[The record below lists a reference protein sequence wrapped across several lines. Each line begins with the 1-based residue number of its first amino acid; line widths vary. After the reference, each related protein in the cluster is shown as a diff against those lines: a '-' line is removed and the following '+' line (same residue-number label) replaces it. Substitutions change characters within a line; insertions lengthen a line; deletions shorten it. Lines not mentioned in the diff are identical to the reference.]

1 MWSCEMTAARLA
13 PLALLALLAACGFQ
27 PLYGQGPR
35 QADPGQLGNIEV
47 APIADRLGQMTRNH
61 LLDKLNPRG
70 RPVAPEYRLD
80 VTLHESN
87 QRLVF
92 RKDATATR
100 ALMKLVAQY
109 RLIEIA
115 SGSQVHSGASR
126 ATASYN
132 IVASD
137 FATIASEKNARERVS
152 RIVAE
157 DVALRLSVC
166 FSRRETC
173 FEQPPEPAPA
183 PSPPP
188 SLVPAPAPAQ

>member
-1 MWSCEMTAARLA
+1 LAALA
-13 PLALLALLAACGFQ
+13 ALALLAACGFQ

-35 QADPGQLGNIEV
+35 QAAPGQLGSIEV
-47 APIADRLGQMTRNH
+47 APIADRLGQITRNH
-61 LLDKLNPRG
+61 LLDKLNPHG
-70 RPVAPEYRLD
+70 RPAAPEYRLD

-87 QRLVF
+87 QRLAF

-100 ALMKLVAQY
+100 ALMNLVAQY
-109 RLIEIA
+109 RLTEIA
-115 SGSQVHSGASR
+115 SATPVHSGASR

-132 IVASD
+132 IVKSD

-157 DVALRLSVC
+157 DIALRVSVC

-173 FEQPPEPAPA
+173 FQRPEPEPE
-183 PSPPP
+183 PEPPTP
-188 SLVPAPAPAQ
+188 TPAQ

>member
-1 MWSCEMTAARLA
+1 MTAARLA
-13 PLALLALLAACGFQ
+13 SLALLALLAACGFQ

-47 APIADRLGQMTRNH
+47 APIADRLGQITRNH
-61 LLDKLNPRG
+61 LLDRLNPRG
-70 RPVAPEYRLD
+70 RPLAPEYRLE
-80 VTLHESN
+80 VILSESN
-87 QRLVF
+87 ERLAF

-100 ALMKLVAQY
+100 ALMRLVAHY
-109 RLIEIA
+109 RLTEIA
-115 SGSQVHSGASR
+115 SGTLVHGGASR

-173 FEQPPEPAPA
+173 FKPL
-183 PSPPP
+183 PPP
-188 SLVPAPAPAQ
+188 PPAPAPALPPALAPALAQ

>member
-1 MWSCEMTAARLA
+1 MTAARLA
-13 PLALLALLAACGFQ
+13 PLALLTLLAACGFQ

-35 QADPGQLGNIEV
+35 QADPRQLGNIEV

-80 VTLHESN
+80 VTLNESN

-115 SGSQVHSGASR
+115 SGSQVYSGASR

-157 DVALRLSVC
+157 DVVLRLSVC

-173 FEQPPEPAPA
+173 FKQPAPPPAPA
-183 PSPPP
+183 PASPPA
-188 SLVPAPAPAQ
+188 LVPAPAQ

>member
-1 MWSCEMTAARLA
+1 MWSCDTAAAGLA
-13 PLALLALLAACGFQ
+13 PLAALAALALLAACGFQ

-47 APIADRLGQMTRNH
+47 APIADRLGQITRNH
-61 LLDKLNPRG
+61 LLDRLNPGG
-70 RPVAPEYRLD
+70 RPLAPEYRLD
-80 VTLHESN
+80 VSLKERKT
-87 QRLVF
+87 RLAF

-100 ALMKLVAQY
+100 ALMQLVAQY
-109 RLIEIA
+109 RLTEIS
-115 SGSQVHSGASR
+115 SGTPVHNGASR

-157 DVALRLSVC
+157 DIVLRLSVC
-166 FSRRETC
+166 FSRRQTC
-173 FEQPPEPAPA
+173 FKRP
-183 PSPPP
+183 
-188 SLVPAPAPAQ
+188 PAPAQ